1 MCINLCTCETKT
13 EVEALNETIQD
24 SNSSG
29 MPLQMTKRQARIRS
43 ISSTSVE
50 KNSCHEMHYKTLLRE
65 RNGDASLIKRFN
77 CTNPSQHKILLLP
90 YPNSVPAYVLFNY
103 SKKENKI
110 FSAYVYTRC
119 SNIAVNFK
127 VWALGMRTSNGRN
140 TTGRPQVLGR
150 SVREFVHPISIGFT
164 GRYHVSNH
172 KSRSRSGWVKKSSP
186 YLFFNRCY
194 MYPEKKNVNS
204 LNSRK

>member
-1 MCINLCTCETKT
+1 MCINLCTCETTT

-50 KNSCHEMHYKTLLRE
+50 KILCEEFVPWDALNTVTRKKLTEMHHWSNVSNAPILL
-65 RNGDASLIKRFN
+65 S
-77 CTNPSQHKILLLP
+77 SQHKILLLP

-110 FSAYVYTRC
+110 FSAYVYTRW

-127 VWALGMRTSNGRN
+127 GWVLGMWTSNGRN
-140 TTGRPQVLGR
+140 TTGHQQVLSR
-150 SVREFVHPISIGFT
+150 SVRKFVHLISIDF
-164 GRYHVSNH
+164 N
-172 KSRSRSGWVKKSSP
+172 GWS
-186 YLFFNRCY
+186 YLQ
-194 MYPEKKNVNS
+194 PQI
-204 LNSRK
+204 